1 MRSAGSV
8 LLFSAI
14 KRNLCDCAPSRTWS
28 RSAACIGLLAC
39 AASPALGQ
47 STAPPSVAISYTDAL
62 QQLTGV
68 SHRLRAADHEVRA
81 SKDSV
86 DAVKSLRRP
95 IVSLSAQV
103 IEFQKTLSV
112 SLAGPK
118 QALMSSENQ
127 FLNDLPN
134 SFPPEFQGIVN
145 QVTGR
150 IEQAIPGLLGQ
161 IPDSLTQKT
170 REEIFRPTA
179 TVLMPL
185 YTGGAIPAVQHA
197 ARAGESLALAQQRG
211 ASSLT
216 QIDLVK
222 TYFGQ
227 QLAAELRDSA
237 LETLQGFERHL
248 SDAQK
253 LEANGMI
260 PHARVLEAQVARD
273 TADRA
278 YQRAGLAYQTAR
290 DDLTRLLQA
299 NGPVEVTT
307 PLFVN
312 SRPLLPVS
320 EYISTSVNHPSAG
333 EADAARQLAHSGVDL
348 AKSQLRP
355 QAFAFGEYNF
365 NRNHALPTEP
375 DWIAGVSLRYTLF
388 SNVGRGKALAA
399 AKERERAAAELA
411 ADARQSTQTETSRS
425 YDLVETARRN
435 FLLLE
440 SSIAAAEENLRVQTV
455 AFREGES
462 PVSAVI
468 DAQTSLAN
476 ARAQRISAA
485 YEYDLALAALLAA
498 SNRPEEFADHVAR
511 ADRKLAL

>member
-1 MRSAGSV
+1 
-8 LLFSAI
+8 
-14 KRNLCDCAPSRTWS
+14 
-28 RSAACIGLLAC
+28 
-39 AASPALGQ
+39 LGQ
-47 STAPPSVAISYTDAL
+47 STAPPAVAISYSNAWR
-62 QQLTGV
+62 QLTGV
-68 SHRLRAADHEVRA
+68 SHKLRAADHEVRA

-86 DAVKSLRRP
+86 DAVRSLRRP
-95 IVSLSAQV
+95 IVSLSASV
-103 IEFQKTLSV
+103 VEFQKTLSV
-112 SLAGPK
+112 NIAGPK
-118 QALMSSENQ
+118 QALTSSESQ

-134 SFPPEFQGIVN
+134 SFPPEFQSIVS
-145 QVTGR
+145 QVTGK

-161 IPDSLTQKT
+161 IPDSLTEKT
-170 REEIFRPTA
+170 REEVFRPSATA
-179 TVLMPL
+179 VMPL

-197 ARAGESLALAQQRG
+197 ARAGESLALAQQSG

-216 QIDLVK
+216 QIELVK

-227 QLAAELRDSA
+227 QLAAQLRDSA
-237 LETLQGFERHL
+237 RETLEGFDRHL
-248 SDAQK
+248 SDARK

-260 PHARVLEAQVARD
+260 PHARTLEAQVARD

-278 YQRAGLAYQTAR
+278 YQRAALSYQTAR

-299 NGPVEVTT
+299 NGPVEVNT

-320 EYISTSVNHPSAG
+320 EYISTSVNNPRAR

-348 AKSQLRP
+348 AKSHLRP

-365 NRNHALPTEP
+365 NRNNALPTDP
-375 DWIAGVSLRYTLF
+375 DWIAGVSLHYTLF

-399 AKERERAAAELA
+399 AREREQAAAELA
-411 ADARQSTQTETSRS
+411 ADARESTETETSRS

-435 FLLLE
+435 FLLLD

-455 AFREGES
+455 AFHEGES

-476 ARAQRISAA
+476 ARAQRISTA

-498 SNRPEEFADHVAR
+498 SNRPEEFADHVAG